1 MAVRSSINT
10 QYAPGQNPYDT
21 YVSLDSAAKDID
33 ADIERGIK
41 NQERA
46 EQTRLREMQLAEIKS
61 KNMQGLMVS
70 SETEFAPLQSYMQD
84 MSRNLVD
91 KYSGLVSQLEKGE
104 IDSTYFAAESAK
116 LQGQVPQVKGMV
128 DAISATAGMYS
139 EGLSQGTLS
148 GAIPKDQEMYFQAIL
163 NNKGSFGMDENN
175 VLVFQGE
182 TADGEPFSIPANKL
196 NQMPQPIGKV
206 DDFQALVLPTV
217 QTLMKPEE
225 RNVGGRVVNA
235 SVIGPSADNPAGS
248 QEWQNGIAA
257 SFDTFLQTQGENGLK
272 SLAVDH
278 AGYTIQEMNDAL
290 NSGSYE
296 GNDGEQYSSRLEY
309 EMEKKFTEQ
318 AGQNYELVQFENFNQ
333 LQADRSRKTQQ
344 IQAMNAETN
353 RINALS
359 AQTQGRTKPER
370 AIIANIKSVEQKSA
384 PRTTGNLEEDIRS
397 INENFLLDVPGM
409 RIDADEDG
417 IFLVNPKG
425 DGIPISESVWKDPN
439 LLASWLAANAMGI
452 PSGRAPVFNFET
464 APIGGGASPMQK
476 IANFFTGKK

>member
-139 EGLSQGTLS
+139 EGLAQGTLS

-163 NNKGSFGMDENN
+163 NNKGNFGMDDNN

-182 TADGEPFSIPANKL
+182 TADGTPFSIPANKL

-206 DDFQALVLPTV
+206 EDFQALVLPTV
-217 QTLMKPEE
+217 ETLMKPEE

-248 QEWQNGIAA
+248 QEWQNGVAA
-257 SFDTFLQTQGENGLK
+257 SFDTFLETYKENGLK

-278 AGYTIQEMNDAL
+278 SGYTIEEMNDAL
-290 NSGSYE
+290 NSGTYE
-296 GNDGEQYSSRLEY
+296 GDDGEEYSSRLEY
-309 EMEKKFTEQ
+309 EMEKKFTQIASE
-318 AGQNYELVQFENFNQ
+318 NYVYKESENFNQ
-333 LQADRSRKTQQ
+333 LQADSRRKTQQ
-344 IQAMNAETN
+344 IQAINAETS
-353 RINALS
+353 RINAQTNVNRGGTEGERYQRSTGRSLS
-359 AQTQGRTKPER
+359 ETQAPSRDNIESWGATSLNKTGR
-370 AIIANIKSVEQKSA
+370 SVK
-384 PRTTGNLEEDIRS
+384 T
-397 INENFLLDVPGM
+397 
-409 RIDADEDG
+409 
-417 IFLVNPKG
+417 NPK
-425 DGIPISESVWKDPN
+425 DGKVHIIDKGKSEGIIPESYLNGDPN
-439 LLASWLAANAMGI
+439 ELAKFLSTKVFGISNDYTKFNYETSKGPFNKLA
-452 PSGRAPVFNFET
+452 
-464 APIGGGASPMQK
+464 K
-476 IANFFTGKK
+476 FFKRKK

>member
-139 EGLSQGTLS
+139 EGLAQGTLS

-163 NNKGSFGMDENN
+163 NNKGNFGMDDNN

-182 TADGEPFSIPANKL
+182 TADGTPFSIPANKL

-206 DDFQALVLPTV
+206 EDFQALVLPTV
-217 QTLMKPEE
+217 ETLMKPEE

-248 QEWQNGIAA
+248 QEWQNGVAA
-257 SFDTFLQTQGENGLK
+257 SFDTFLETYKENGLK

-278 AGYTIQEMNDAL
+278 SGYTIEEMNDAL
-290 NSGSYE
+290 NSGTYE
-296 GNDGEQYSSRLEY
+296 GDDGEEYSSRLEY
-309 EMEKKFTEQ
+309 EMEKKFTQIASE
-318 AGQNYELVQFENFNQ
+318 NYVYKESENFNQ
-333 LQADRSRKTQQ
+333 LQADSRRKTQQ
-344 IQAMNAETN
+344 IQAINAETS
-353 RINALS
+353 RINAQTNVNRGGTEGERYQRSTGRSLS
-359 AQTQGRTKPER
+359 ETQAPSRDNIESWGATSLNKTGRSVKTNPKDGKVH
-370 AIIANIKSVEQKSA
+370 IIDKGKSV
-384 PRTTGNLEEDIRS
+384 
-397 INENFLLDVPGM
+397 
-409 RIDADEDG
+409 G
-417 IFLVNPKG
+417 I
-425 DGIPISESVWKDPN
+425 IPESYLNGDPN
-439 LLASWLAANAMGI
+439 ELAKFLSTKVFGISNDYTKFNYETSKGPFNKLA
-452 PSGRAPVFNFET
+452 
-464 APIGGGASPMQK
+464 K
-476 IANFFTGKK
+476 FFKRKK

>member
-91 KYSGLVSQLEKGE
+91 KYSSLVSQLEKGE

-116 LQGQVPQVKGMV
+116 LQGQVPQVKSMV

-139 EGLSQGTLS
+139 EGLAQGTLS

-163 NNKGSFGMDENN
+163 NNKGNFGMDDNN
-175 VLVFQGE
+175 VLVFQGK
-182 TADGEPFSIPANKL
+182 TADGTPFSIPANKL

-206 DDFQALVLPTV
+206 EDFQALVLPTV

-257 SFDTFLQTQGENGLK
+257 SFDTFLETYKENGLK

-278 AGYTIQEMNDAL
+278 SGYTIEEMNDAL
-290 NSGSYE
+290 NSGMYE
-296 GNDGEQYSSRLEY
+296 GDDGEEYSSRLEY
-309 EMEKKFTEQ
+309 EMEKKFTQIASE
-318 AGQNYELVQFENFNQ
+318 NYVYKESENFNQ
-333 LQADRSRKTQQ
+333 LQADSRRKTQQ
-344 IQAMNAETN
+344 IQAMNAETS
-353 RINALS
+353 RINATNVKNQGNTEKERKNYRS
-359 AQTQGRTKPER
+359 AQYLSEQAPMPTRE
-370 AIIANIKSVEQKSA
+370 NIK
-384 PRTTGNLEEDIRS
+384 TWGTGL
-397 INENFLLDVPGM
+397 
-409 RIDADEDG
+409 
-417 IFLVNPKG
+417 
-425 DGIPISESVWKDPN
+425 
-439 LLASWLAANAMGI
+439 
-452 PSGRAPVFNFET
+452 
-464 APIGGGASPMQK
+464 PM
-476 IANFFTGKK
+476 GKKSIGEKNGKYYIVEGGEAKYEIPDSTLDNPNELATLLSSQIYDIPAYSTKFNYEVKSGPLNKLAKFFKRKK

>member
-10 QYAPGQNPYDT
+10 QFAPGQNPYDT
-21 YVSLDSAAKDID
+21 YLSLEGAAQSID
-33 ADIERGIK
+33 TDIERGQR
-41 NQERA
+41 NQERQ
-46 EQTRLREMQLAEIKS
+46 EQKRLREMQLAEIKS

-139 EGLSQGTLS
+139 EGLAQGTLS

-163 NNKGSFGMDENN
+163 NNKGSFGIDDNN

-206 DDFQALVLPTV
+206 DDFQSLVLPTV
-217 QTLMKPEE
+217 QALMKPEE
-225 RNVGGRVVNA
+225 RSINGRVVM
-235 SVIGPSADNPAGS
+235 SSIPGPTPENPAGS
-248 QEWQNGIAA
+248 QEWQNGVAA
-257 SFDTFLQTQGENGLK
+257 SFDSFLKTQGENGLK

-278 AGYTIQEMNDAL
+278 AGYSIDEMNDAL

-296 GNDGEQYSSRLEY
+296 GPDGEQYSSRLEY
-309 EMEKKFTEQ
+309 EMEKRFTEQ
-318 AGQNYELVQFENFNQ
+318 ASENYELKQFESFKQLTADRQQRQLTIAEANAQTSRINSQTNINRGGTEGERYQRSTGRGLSESQAPSRDNIESWGATSLNKTGRSVKINPKDGKVHIIDKGKSIGVIPESYLNGDPNELARYISAKVFGVSNDYTNFNYETSKGP
-333 LQADRSRKTQQ
+333 LNKLAKFFKRK
-344 IQAMNAETN
+344 
-353 RINALS
+353 
-359 AQTQGRTKPER
+359 K
-370 AIIANIKSVEQKSA
+370 
-384 PRTTGNLEEDIRS
+384 
-397 INENFLLDVPGM
+397 
-409 RIDADEDG
+409 
-417 IFLVNPKG
+417 
-425 DGIPISESVWKDPN
+425 
-439 LLASWLAANAMGI
+439 
-452 PSGRAPVFNFET
+452 
-464 APIGGGASPMQK
+464 
-476 IANFFTGKK
+476 

>member
-46 EQTRLREMQLAEIKS
+46 EQKRLREMQLAEIKS

-139 EGLSQGTLS
+139 EGLAQGTLS

-163 NNKGSFGMDENN
+163 NNKGSFGIDDNN

-206 DDFQALVLPTV
+206 DDFQSLVLPTV
-217 QTLMKPEE
+217 QALMKPEE
-225 RNVGGRVVNA
+225 RSINGRVVM
-235 SVIGPSADNPAGS
+235 SSIPGPTPENPAGS
-248 QEWQNGIAA
+248 QE
-257 SFDTFLQTQGENGLK
+257 
-272 SLAVDH
+272 
-278 AGYTIQEMNDAL
+278 
-290 NSGSYE
+290 
-296 GNDGEQYSSRLEY
+296 
-309 EMEKKFTEQ
+309 
-318 AGQNYELVQFENFNQ
+318 
-333 LQADRSRKTQQ
+333 
-344 IQAMNAETN
+344 
-353 RINALS
+353 
-359 AQTQGRTKPER
+359 
-370 AIIANIKSVEQKSA
+370 
-384 PRTTGNLEEDIRS
+384 
-397 INENFLLDVPGM
+397 LDQVY
-409 RIDADEDG
+409 
-417 IFLVNPKG
+417 
-425 DGIPISESVWKDPN
+425 
-439 LLASWLAANAMGI
+439 
-452 PSGRAPVFNFET
+452 
-464 APIGGGASPMQK
+464 
-476 IANFFTGKK
+476 

>member
-139 EGLSQGTLS
+139 EGLAQGTLS

-163 NNKGSFGMDENN
+163 NNKGNFGMDDNN

-182 TADGEPFSIPANKL
+182 TADGTPFSIPANKL

-206 DDFQALVLPTV
+206 EDFQALVLPTV
-217 QTLMKPEE
+217 ETLMKPEE

-248 QEWQNGIAA
+248 QEWQNGVAA
-257 SFDTFLQTQGENGLK
+257 SFDTFLETYKENGLK

-278 AGYTIQEMNDAL
+278 SGYTIEEMNDAL
-290 NSGSYE
+290 NSGMYE
-296 GNDGEQYSSRLEY
+296 GDDGEEYSSRLEY
-309 EMEKKFTEQ
+309 EMEKKFTQIASE
-318 AGQNYELVQFENFNQ
+318 NYVYKESENFNQ
-333 LQADRSRKTQQ
+333 LQADSRRKTQQ
-344 IQAMNAETN
+344 IQAMNAETS
-353 RINALS
+353 RINAQTNVNRGGTEGERYQRSTGRGLS
-359 AQTQGRTKPER
+359 ETQAPSRDNIETWGATSLNKTGRSVKTNPKDGKVH
-370 AIIANIKSVEQKSA
+370 IIDKGKSV
-384 PRTTGNLEEDIRS
+384 
-397 INENFLLDVPGM
+397 
-409 RIDADEDG
+409 G
-417 IFLVNPKG
+417 I
-425 DGIPISESVWKDPN
+425 IPESYLNGDPN
-439 LLASWLAANAMGI
+439 ELAKFLSTKVFGISNDYTNFNYETSKGPFNKLA
-452 PSGRAPVFNFET
+452 
-464 APIGGGASPMQK
+464 K
-476 IANFFTGKK
+476 FFKRKK

>member
-139 EGLSQGTLS
+139 EGLAQGTLS

-163 NNKGSFGMDENN
+163 NNKGNFGMDDNN

-182 TADGEPFSIPANKL
+182 TADGTPFSIPANKL

-206 DDFQALVLPTV
+206 EDFQALVLPTV
-217 QTLMKPEE
+217 ETLMKPEE

-257 SFDTFLQTQGENGLK
+257 SFDTFLETYKENGLK

-278 AGYTIQEMNDAL
+278 SGYTIEEMNDAL
-290 NSGSYE
+290 NSGMYE
-296 GNDGEQYSSRLEY
+296 GDDGEEYSSRLEY
-309 EMEKKFTEQ
+309 EMEKKFTQIASE
-318 AGQNYELVQFENFNQ
+318 NYVYKESENFNQ
-333 LQADRSRKTQQ
+333 LQADSRRKTQQ
-344 IQAMNAETN
+344 IQAMNAETS
-353 RINALS
+353 RINAQTNVNRGGTEGERYQRSTGRSLS
-359 AQTQGRTKPER
+359 ETQAPSRDNIESWGATSLNKTGRSVKTNPKDGKVH
-370 AIIANIKSVEQKSA
+370 IIDKGKSV
-384 PRTTGNLEEDIRS
+384 
-397 INENFLLDVPGM
+397 
-409 RIDADEDG
+409 G
-417 IFLVNPKG
+417 I
-425 DGIPISESVWKDPN
+425 IPESYLNGDPN
-439 LLASWLAANAMGI
+439 ELAKFLSTKVFGISNDYTNFNYEASKGPLNKLA
-452 PSGRAPVFNFET
+452 
-464 APIGGGASPMQK
+464 K
-476 IANFFTGKK
+476 FFKRKK

>member
-333 LQADRSRKTQQ
+333 LQADSRRKTQQ
-344 IQAMNAETN
+344 IQAMNAETS
-353 RINALS
+353 RINSENNKFKGNTQTERDNFNNAEYLS
-359 AQTQGRTKPER
+359 KRPAPTRESLLNGSATDWNQGKQGSVREKDGKLYFVNTSGKQGKLIPESVLNDPNELAK
-370 AIIANIKSVEQKSA
+370 AIA
-384 PRTTGNLEEDIRS
+384 
-397 INENFLLDVPGM
+397 INVH
-409 RIDADEDG
+409 
-417 IFLVNPKG
+417 
-425 DGIPISESVWKDPN
+425 GIPGYSTNFNYEVQSGPLNK
-439 LLASWLAANAMGI
+439 LA
-452 PSGRAPVFNFET
+452 
-464 APIGGGASPMQK
+464 K
-476 IANFFTGKK
+476 FFKRKK

>member
-21 YVSLDSAAKDID
+21 YLSLDSAAQDID

-70 SETEFAPLQSYMQD
+70 SDTEFAPLQSYMQD

-139 EGLSQGTLS
+139 EGLAQGTLS

-163 NNKGSFGMDENN
+163 NNKGSFGMDDNN
-175 VLVFQGE
+175 ILVFQGE
-182 TADGEPFSIPANKL
+182 TADGTPFSIPANKL

-206 DDFQALVLPTV
+206 EDFQALVLPTV

-257 SFDTFLQTQGENGLK
+257 SFDTFLETYKENGLK

-278 AGYTIQEMNDAL
+278 SGYTIEEMNDAL
-290 NSGSYE
+290 NSGMYE
-296 GNDGEQYSSRLEY
+296 GDDGEEYSSRLEY
-309 EMEKKFTEQ
+309 EMEKKFTQIASE
-318 AGQNYELVQFENFNQ
+318 NYVYKESENFNQ
-333 LQADRSRKTQQ
+333 LQADSRRKTQQ
-344 IQAMNAETN
+344 IQAMNAETS
-353 RINALS
+353 RINAQTNVNRGGTEGERYQRSTGRGLS
-359 AQTQGRTKPER
+359 ETQAPSRDNIETWGATSLNKTGRSVKTNPKDGKVH
-370 AIIANIKSVEQKSA
+370 IIDKGKSV
-384 PRTTGNLEEDIRS
+384 
-397 INENFLLDVPGM
+397 
-409 RIDADEDG
+409 G
-417 IFLVNPKG
+417 I
-425 DGIPISESVWKDPN
+425 IPESYLNGDPN
-439 LLASWLAANAMGI
+439 ELAKFLSTKVFGISNDYTNFNYETSKGPFNKLA
-452 PSGRAPVFNFET
+452 
-464 APIGGGASPMQK
+464 K
-476 IANFFTGKK
+476 FFKRKK

>member
-139 EGLSQGTLS
+139 EGLAQGTLS

-163 NNKGSFGMDENN
+163 NNKGNFGMDDNN

-182 TADGEPFSIPANKL
+182 TADGTPFSIPANKL

-206 DDFQALVLPTV
+206 EDFQALVLPTV

-333 LQADRSRKTQQ
+333 LQADSRRKTQQ
-344 IQAMNAETN
+344 IQAMNAETSRMNAETNIN
-353 RINALS
+353 RGGTEGERYQI
-359 AQTQGRTKPER
+359 RTGKGLTKEP
-370 AIIANIKSVEQKSA
+370 APTIDNIENWGATNNVNK
-384 PRTTGNLEEDIRS
+384 TNRS
-397 INENFLLDVPGM
+397 I
-409 RIDADEDG
+409 R
-417 IFLVNPKG
+417 KG
-425 DGIPISESVWKDPN
+425 DDGKVYIVETNNKGERNAKGIISDELLNGDPN
-439 LLASWLAANAMGI
+439 VLAQYISTNVYQVPSDYTDFNYNISPIRKLA
-452 PSGRAPVFNFET
+452 
-464 APIGGGASPMQK
+464 K
-476 IANFFTGKK
+476 FFKRKK

>member
-21 YVSLDSAAKDID
+21 YLSLDSAAQDID

-70 SETEFAPLQSYMQD
+70 SDTEFAPLQSYMQD

-139 EGLSQGTLS
+139 EGLAQGTLS

-163 NNKGSFGMDENN
+163 NNKGSFGMDDNN
-175 VLVFQGE
+175 ILVFQGE
-182 TADGEPFSIPANKL
+182 TADGTPFSIPANKL

-206 DDFQALVLPTV
+206 EDFQALVLPTV

-257 SFDTFLQTQGENGLK
+257 SFDTFLETYKENGLK

-278 AGYTIQEMNDAL
+278 SGYTIEEMNDAL
-290 NSGSYE
+290 NSGMYE
-296 GNDGEQYSSRLEY
+296 GDDGEEYSSRLEY
-309 EMEKKFTEQ
+309 EMEKKFTQIASE
-318 AGQNYELVQFENFNQ
+318 NYVYKESENFNQ
-333 LQADRSRKTQQ
+333 LQADSRRKTQQ
-344 IQAMNAETN
+344 IQAMNAETS
-353 RINALS
+353 RINATNV
-359 AQTQGRTKPER
+359 QNQGRTEGER
-370 AIIANIKSVEQKSA
+370 ENINIANYLAQNEPPPTVENIKNWGKNSRTTYKGRRIGEKDGKYFIVEGSGKNASAVSA
-384 PRTTGNLEEDIRS
+384 PIDQATLNDPNALARYLSVNLY
-397 INENFLLDVPGM
+397 NVPGYNTNFNY
-409 RIDADEDG
+409 EVKSG
-417 IFLVNPKG
+417 PLNK
-425 DGIPISESVWKDPN
+425 
-439 LLASWLAANAMGI
+439 LA
-452 PSGRAPVFNFET
+452 
-464 APIGGGASPMQK
+464 K
-476 IANFFTGKK
+476 FFKRKK

>member
-139 EGLSQGTLS
+139 EGLAQGTLS

-163 NNKGSFGMDENN
+163 NNKGNFGMDDNN

-182 TADGEPFSIPANKL
+182 TADGTPFSIPANKL

-206 DDFQALVLPTV
+206 EDFQALVLPTV
-217 QTLMKPEE
+217 ETLMKPEE

-248 QEWQNGIAA
+248 QEWQNGVAA
-257 SFDTFLQTQGENGLK
+257 SFDTFLETYKENGLK

-278 AGYTIQEMNDAL
+278 SGYTIEEMNDAL
-290 NSGSYE
+290 NSGMYE
-296 GNDGEQYSSRLEY
+296 GDDGEEYSSRLEY
-309 EMEKKFTEQ
+309 EMEKKFTQIASE
-318 AGQNYELVQFENFNQ
+318 NYVYKESENFNQ
-333 LQADRSRKTQQ
+333 LQADSRRKTQQ
-344 IQAMNAETN
+344 IQAINAETS
-353 RINALS
+353 RINAQTNVNRGGTEGERYQRSTGRSLS
-359 AQTQGRTKPER
+359 ETQAPSRDNIESWGATSLNKTGR
-370 AIIANIKSVEQKSA
+370 SVK
-384 PRTTGNLEEDIRS
+384 T
-397 INENFLLDVPGM
+397 
-409 RIDADEDG
+409 
-417 IFLVNPKG
+417 NPK
-425 DGIPISESVWKDPN
+425 DGKVHIIDKGKSIGIVPESYLNGDPN
-439 LLASWLAANAMGI
+439 ELAKFLSTKVFGISNDYTNFNYEISKGPLNKLA
-452 PSGRAPVFNFET
+452 
-464 APIGGGASPMQK
+464 K
-476 IANFFTGKK
+476 FFKRKK

>member
-46 EQTRLREMQLAEIKS
+46 EQKRLREMQLAEIKS

-139 EGLSQGTLS
+139 EGLAQGTLS

-163 NNKGSFGMDENN
+163 NNKGSFGIDDNN

-206 DDFQALVLPTV
+206 DDFQSLVLPTV
-217 QTLMKPEE
+217 QALMKPEE
-225 RNVGGRVVNA
+225 RSINGRVVM
-235 SVIGPSADNPAGS
+235 SSIPGPTPENPAGS

-257 SFDTFLQTQGENGLK
+257 SFDSFLKTQGENGLK

-278 AGYTIQEMNDAL
+278 AGYSIDEMNDAL

-296 GNDGEQYSSRLEY
+296 GPDGEQYSSRLEY
-309 EMEKKFTEQ
+309 EMEKRFTEQ
-318 AGQNYELVQFENFNQ
+318 ASENYELKQFESFKQLTADRQQRQLTIAEANAQTSRINSQNTQNQFKTGVERDNYNNAQYLSKRPPPTRESLLDGSATDWNTGKNGSVREKDGKLYFVNSSGKQGKLIPESVLNDPNELAKAIAINIHGIPGYSTNFNYEVSKGP
-333 LQADRSRKTQQ
+333 LNKLAKFFKRK
-344 IQAMNAETN
+344 
-353 RINALS
+353 
-359 AQTQGRTKPER
+359 K
-370 AIIANIKSVEQKSA
+370 
-384 PRTTGNLEEDIRS
+384 
-397 INENFLLDVPGM
+397 
-409 RIDADEDG
+409 
-417 IFLVNPKG
+417 
-425 DGIPISESVWKDPN
+425 
-439 LLASWLAANAMGI
+439 
-452 PSGRAPVFNFET
+452 
-464 APIGGGASPMQK
+464 
-476 IANFFTGKK
+476 

>member
-91 KYSGLVSQLEKGE
+91 KYSSLVSQLEKGE

-139 EGLSQGTLS
+139 EGLAQGTLS

-163 NNKGSFGMDENN
+163 NNKGSFGMDDNN

-182 TADGEPFSIPANKL
+182 TADGTPFSIPANKL

-206 DDFQALVLPTV
+206 EDFQALVLPTV
-217 QTLMKPEE
+217 ETLMKPEE

-257 SFDTFLQTQGENGLK
+257 SFDTFLETYKENGLK

-278 AGYTIQEMNDAL
+278 SGYTIEEMNDAL
-290 NSGSYE
+290 NSGMYE
-296 GNDGEQYSSRLEY
+296 GDDGEEYSSRLEY
-309 EMEKKFTEQ
+309 EMEKKFTQIASE
-318 AGQNYELVQFENFNQ
+318 NYVYKESENFNQ
-333 LQADRSRKTQQ
+333 LQADSRRKTQQ
-344 IQAMNAETN
+344 IQAMNAETSRMN
-353 RINALS
+353 
-359 AQTQGRTKPER
+359 AQTNINRGGTEGERYQRSTGRGLSETQAPSRDNIETWGATSLNKTGRSVKTNPKDGKVH
-370 AIIANIKSVEQKSA
+370 IIDKGKSV
-384 PRTTGNLEEDIRS
+384 GI
-397 INENFLLDVPGM
+397 VP
-409 RIDADEDG
+409 
-417 IFLVNPKG
+417 
-425 DGIPISESVWKDPN
+425 ESYLNGDPN
-439 LLASWLAANAMGI
+439 ELAKFLSTKVFGISNDYTNFNYEVSKGPLNKLA
-452 PSGRAPVFNFET
+452 
-464 APIGGGASPMQK
+464 K
-476 IANFFTGKK
+476 FFKRKK

>member
-139 EGLSQGTLS
+139 EGLAQGTLS

-163 NNKGSFGMDENN
+163 NNKGNFGMDDNN

-182 TADGEPFSIPANKL
+182 TADGTPFSIPANKL

-206 DDFQALVLPTV
+206 EDFQALVLPTV
-217 QTLMKPEE
+217 ETLMKPEE

-257 SFDTFLQTQGENGLK
+257 SFDTFLETYKENGLK

-278 AGYTIQEMNDAL
+278 SGYTIEEMNDAL
-290 NSGSYE
+290 NSGMYE
-296 GNDGEQYSSRLEY
+296 GDDGEEYSSRLEY
-309 EMEKKFTEQ
+309 EMEKKFTQIASE
-318 AGQNYELVQFENFNQ
+318 NYVYKESENFNQ
-333 LQADRSRKTQQ
+333 LQADSRRKTQQ
-344 IQAMNAETN
+344 IQAINAETS
-353 RINALS
+353 RINAQTNVNRGGTEGERYQRSTGRSLS
-359 AQTQGRTKPER
+359 ETQAPSRDNIESWGATSLNKTGRSVKTNPKDGKVH
-370 AIIANIKSVEQKSA
+370 IIDKGKSV
-384 PRTTGNLEEDIRS
+384 
-397 INENFLLDVPGM
+397 
-409 RIDADEDG
+409 G
-417 IFLVNPKG
+417 I
-425 DGIPISESVWKDPN
+425 IPESYLNGDPN
-439 LLASWLAANAMGI
+439 ELAKFLSTKVFGISNDYTKFNYETSKGPFNKLA
-452 PSGRAPVFNFET
+452 
-464 APIGGGASPMQK
+464 K
-476 IANFFTGKK
+476 FFKRKK